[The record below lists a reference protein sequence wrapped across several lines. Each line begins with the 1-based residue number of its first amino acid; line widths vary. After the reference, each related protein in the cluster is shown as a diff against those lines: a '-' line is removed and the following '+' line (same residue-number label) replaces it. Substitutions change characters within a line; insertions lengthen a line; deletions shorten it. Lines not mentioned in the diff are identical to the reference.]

1 MNKLAVKS
9 INDIRHTVKSS
20 LNMGPVCTEQQ
31 LSEALAAHDT
41 HYHNNLLSMMVLN
54 QDRLHCNNMD
64 VELIMSTLT
73 AFGHHDDSLN
83 ILVDNRMMKNEYYF
97 LRKVQEMMG
106 MVEIDHPGLHSLHSI
121 ASPRN

>member
-1 MNKLAVKS
+1 
-9 INDIRHTVKSS
+9 
-20 LNMGPVCTEQQ
+20 
-31 LSEALAAHDT
+31 
-41 HYHNNLLSMMVLN
+41 
-54 QDRLHCNNMD
+54 MD

-73 AFGHHDDSLN
+73 AFGHHEDILN